1 MKDKI
6 ITILSSFIA
15 ALIMAFIIPWI
26 VMLLWNVLIPAI
38 FGLTTITYWQS
49 FGLSIL
55 VSFLFGHNSSY
66 EELSRQLR
74 SKDLLD

>member
-6 ITILSSFIA
+6 ITILSALIA
-15 ALIMAFIIPWI
+15 ALIMAFITPWI
-26 VMLLWNVLIPAI
+26 VMLLWNALVPTI

-55 VSFLFGHNSSY
+55 ISLLFGGNMTY
-66 EELSRQLR
+66 AELRRELR

>member
-6 ITILSSFIA
+6 ITILSAFIT
-15 ALIMAFIIPWI
+15 ALIIAFLSPWI
-26 VMLLWNVLIPAI
+26 VMLLWNALIPTI

-66 EELSRQLR
+66 AELSRQLR